1 MKDDVMYKQMRE
13 RIDQDYRSRLAALNL
28 VFFGKSEGGGHV
40 EAAPAPTAK
49 RRGRKK
55 GAPPVKRGPKAK
67 KATTTRVDLV
77 AFLEKAHRPFTIN
90 DVMEATGASRFVA
103 SRAVKQALGKDEIK
117 VVGKKATGGV
127 PAPLY
132 QRVA

>member
-1 MKDDVMYKQMRE
+1 V
-13 RIDQDYRSRLAALNL
+13 
-28 VFFGKSEGGGHV
+28 
-40 EAAPAPTAK
+40 K
-49 RRGRKK
+49 RRGRKPK
-55 GAPPVKRGPKAK
+55 KEPKVKPGRKAQK
-67 KATTTRVDLV
+67 PTTTRIDLV
-77 AFLEKAHRPFTIN
+77 AYLEKAHRPFTIN

-103 SRAVKQALGKDEIK
+103 SRAVKQALGKDELK